1 MGKRKFN
8 MRNNYQFID
17 SALINDQ
24 TFYDYLER
32 FKKVAL
38 SVFEWVNLPSSMNA
52 MWLEKCLYYN
62 GQASLLKDKN
72 YGFINT
78 KCCTN
83 GALNLYGLP
92 TSLNCYSFDYQSSRK
107 LYTGLIDGLTPAQ
120 KEQRE
125 FYECILVMN
134 NWDRTPTAGSMELFA
149 LRLYEAER
157 TADVNIKA
165 QKTPVLLLVDDKQR
179 MTMEQLYSQYDGNKP
194 FIFGDKNNLNENQLK
209 AIKTDAPYI
218 ADKVMNYKKEIWNE
232 ALTFL
237 GINNIMVDKK
247 ERLITDE
254 ANQNNELI
262 NLNLQSYLA
271 PRQEACRQ
279 FNEKFGLKVE
289 EISKEEYEANYK
301 EDFNY
306 FKENGKYYHDKRIS
320 VRVRSDLHNIIKNAQ
335 SIVNDYKQTEYLDN
349 VIKEGVENG

>member
-1 MGKRKFN
+1 MGKRKNF
-8 MRNNYQFID
+8 MRHNYQFVD
-17 SALINDQ
+17 NLLVNDA
-24 TFYDYLER
+24 TFIDYLER

-38 SVFEWVNLPSSMNA
+38 SVFEWVNLPKSMNA

-62 GQASLLKDKN
+62 GQASFLKDKK

-78 KCCTN
+78 NCCTN
-83 GALNLYGLP
+83 GDLNIYSLP
-92 TSLNCYSFDYQSSRK
+92 VNLNCYSFEYSSNRK
-107 LYTGLIDGLTPAQ
+107 LYTGLIEGLTDAQ

-125 FYECILVMN
+125 YYECILIQN

-149 LRLYEAER
+149 YRLYEAER

-165 QKTPVLLLVDDKQR
+165 QKTPVLLLVDEKQR
-179 MTMEQLYSQYDGNKP
+179 LTMENVYSQYDGNKP
-194 FIFGDKNNLNENQLK
+194 VIFGDNKNLSPDSLR
-209 AIKTDAPYI
+209 AIKTEAPFI
-218 ADKVMNYKKEIWNE
+218 ADKIIDYKKEIWNE

-254 ANQNNELI
+254 ANSNNELI

-279 FNEKFGLKVE
+279 FNEKFGFTGTD
-289 EISKEEYEANYK
+289 KE
-301 EDFNY
+301 
-306 FKENGKYYHDKRIS
+306 IS

-335 SIVNDYKQTEYLDN
+335 SIVNDYKQIDNLDSQIN
-349 VIKEGVENG
+349 EEGVTE

>member
-1 MGKRKFN
+1 MGKRKSF
-8 MRNNYQFID
+8 MRHNYQFVD
-17 SALINDQ
+17 NLLVNDA
-24 TFYDYLER
+24 TYIDYLER

-38 SVFEWVNLPSSMNA
+38 SVFEWVNLPKSMNA

-62 GQASLLKDKN
+62 GQASLLKDKRF
-72 YGFINT
+72 GFINT
-78 KCCTN
+78 NCCTN
-83 GALNLYGLP
+83 GDLNIYGLP
-92 TSLNCYSFDYQSSRK
+92 VNFNCYSFGYSSNRK
-107 LYTGLIDGLTPAQ
+107 LYTGLIEGLTEAQ

-125 FYECILVMN
+125 FYECILVQN

-157 TADVNIKA
+157 TADTNIKA
-165 QKTPVLLLVDDKQR
+165 QKTPVLLLVDEAQR
-179 MTMEQLYSQYDGNKP
+179 LTMENMYSQYDGNKP
-194 FIFGDKNNLNENQLK
+194 FIFGDKKHLNPDSLR
-209 AIKTDAPYI
+209 AIKTDAPFI
-218 ADKVMNYKKEIWNE
+218 ADKIIDYKKEIWNE

-254 ANQNNELI
+254 ANSNNELI

-279 FNEKFGLKVE
+279 FNEKFGLTGTD
-289 EISKEEYEANYK
+289 KE
-301 EDFNY
+301 
-306 FKENGKYYHDKRIS
+306 IS

-335 SIVNDYKQTEYLDN
+335 SIVNDYKKLDEIDN
-349 VIKEGVENG
+349 SINYEGQVKD

>member
-1 MGKRKFN
+1 MGKRKNF
-8 MRNNYQFID
+8 MRHNYQFVD
-17 SALINDQ
+17 NLLVNDA
-24 TFYDYLER
+24 TFIDYLER

-38 SVFEWVNLPSSMNA
+38 SIFEWVNLPKSMNA

-62 GQASLLKDKN
+62 GQASLLKDKRF
-72 YGFINT
+72 GFINT
-78 KCCTN
+78 NCSTN
-83 GALNLYGLP
+83 GDLNIYGLP
-92 TSLNCYSFDYQSSRK
+92 VNLNCYSFGYSSNRK
-107 LYTGLIDGLTPAQ
+107 LYTGLIEGLTDSQ

-125 FYECILVMN
+125 FYECILVQN

-165 QKTPVLLLVDDKQR
+165 QKTPVLLLVDETQR
-179 MTMEQLYSQYDGNKP
+179 LTMENMYLQYDGNKP
-194 FIFGDKNNLNENQLK
+194 FIFGDKKNLNPDSLRS
-209 AIKTDAPYI
+209 IKTDAPFI
-218 ADKVMNYKKEIWNE
+218 ADKIIDYKKEIWNE

-254 ANQNNELI
+254 ANSNNELI

-279 FNEKFGLKVE
+279 FNEKFGLTGTH
-289 EISKEEYEANYK
+289 KE
-301 EDFNY
+301 
-306 FKENGKYYHDKRIS
+306 IS
-320 VRVRSDLHNIIKNAQ
+320 VRVRSDLHNIIKNAE
-335 SIVNDYKQTEYLDN
+335 SIVNDYKKLDEIDN
-349 VIKEGVENG
+349 EINTKEVIE